1 MRGWDVEM
9 LICVIDVGVVDMCAV
24 DVCAVDVCM

>member
-1 MRGWDVEM
+1 VRGWDVEM